1 MDYSIRPYSKADFL
15 FLGTLSNDDEY
26 KSQHLPI
33 ALSLQKADERTER
46 CFVATV
52 DNKIVGYI
60 YGYIVPG
67 RVTLPQFLYVKNE
80 NRRGGIGAALLKRFE
95 DESQT
100 PCSLI
105 YYNFGVISA
114 MITGNLISMIIIYG
128 TINFFGIFIWGQL
141 IMFTET

>member
-105 YYNFGVISA
+105 YYRKDLHDYYTRQGYEAGVTEVA
-114 MITGNLISMIIIYG
+114 MKHLPVDGG
-128 TINFFGIFIWGQL
+128 A
-141 IMFTET
+141 E